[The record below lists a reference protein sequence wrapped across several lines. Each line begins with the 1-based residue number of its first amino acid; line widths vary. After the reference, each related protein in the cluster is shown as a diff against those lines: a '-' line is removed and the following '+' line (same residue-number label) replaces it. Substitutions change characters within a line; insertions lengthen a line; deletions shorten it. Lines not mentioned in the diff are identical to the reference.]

1 MYSLSNA
8 MLKKEPKTIDSQ
20 FLIRVIR
27 SEVSPEENEYFL
39 SWLSESEQNK
49 EEFGNLVLVWDLA
62 DQSKISSIPDT
73 GEQWI
78 EIQKQISEAN
88 PVEELIPPHSV
99 QITQS
104 SKFIQREAHQ
114 LHKTDYAWL
123 FRAAAVIIISLGLFY
138 FIQLGSNYKQP
149 QIMSSAEQSNPT
161 LYELVTQKG
170 ERKTFPLADGSIV
183 YLNSGSKLTYPKIF
197 AESTREIEI
206 EGEAYFT
213 VSQDKERPFVVK
225 SGKMI
230 TEVTGTE
237 FNVRYRNNKVNVVV
251 AKGSVKTFNINSN
264 QVFDLSKGQMISFSE
279 RLGFSS
285 PKRVNLNHYLAWR
298 NNKFSFERTPLK
310 DVMDEIE
317 RYYNIKVS
325 CSAEGDRSKL
335 LTGIFDTD
343 SLDQIFSIISLT
355 LDVNIDYKGNSVTI
369 K

>member
-1 MYSLSNA
+1 

-27 SEVSPEENEYFL
+27 NEISPEENEYFL

-49 EEFGNLVLVWDLA
+49 EEFGNVVLIWDLA
-62 DQSKISSIPDT
+62 DQSKVSSTPNA

-78 EIQKQISEAN
+78 EIQKRISKANPLDEIIPSHSFQISK
-88 PVEELIPPHSV
+88 
-99 QITQS
+99 S
-104 SKFIQREAHQ
+104 SKFIYSETHH
-114 LHKTDYAWL
+114 LHKRDYAWL
-123 FRAAAVIIISLGLFY
+123 FRAAAVIVISLGLFY
-138 FIQLGSNYKQP
+138 FVQLAGNYKQS
-149 QIMSSAEQSNPT
+149 QITPLAEQTNPT

-197 AESTREIEI
+197 AESTREVEI
-206 EGEAYFT
+206 EGEAYFK
-213 VSQDKERPFVVK
+213 VSQDKERPFIVK

-230 TEVTGTE
+230 TVVTGTE

-251 AKGSVKTFNINSN
+251 AKGSVKTLNVNSN
-264 QVFDLSKGQMISFSE
+264 QSFDLSKGQMISFSE
-279 RLGFSS
+279 RLGFST
-285 PKRVNLNHYLAWR
+285 PKRANLNHYLAWR

-310 DVMDEIE
+310 DVMEEIE
-317 RYYNIKVS
+317 RYYDIKVS
-325 CSAEGDRSKL
+325 YSSESDRSKL

-355 LDVNIDYKGNSVTI
+355 LDVNIDYKGNNVVI